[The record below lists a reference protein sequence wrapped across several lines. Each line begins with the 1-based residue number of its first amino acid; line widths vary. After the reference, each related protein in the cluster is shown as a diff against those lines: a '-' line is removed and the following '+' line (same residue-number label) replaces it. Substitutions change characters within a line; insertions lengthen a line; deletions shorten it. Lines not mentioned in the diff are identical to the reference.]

1 MRLLIEG
8 LACVRGGREIFAG
21 LDAVVAAGETL
32 EVTGPN
38 GAGKSSLL
46 RLIAG
51 LLRPAAG
58 RIALSGAGEPPGTSA
73 HFVGHLD
80 GVKLAVT
87 GRENLVFLRALL
99 GGETAIDDA
108 LARLGLAT
116 VADLPVRMYSAGQRR
131 RLALARLVLAQRALW
146 LLDEPLTALDAEGQ
160 ETFRAIA
167 NRHLAGGGLIV
178 AATHAPLGVAY
189 SRTLRLNGAHA

>member
-21 LDAVVAAGETL
+21 LDAAVAAGEAL

-58 RIALSGAGEPPGTSA
+58 RIALSGAGELPGAAA

-80 GVKLAVT
+80 GVKLALT
-87 GRENLVFLRALL
+87 GQENLVFLRALF
-99 GGETAIDDA
+99 GSDIAAGDA

-131 RLALARLVLAQRALW
+131 RLALARLVLAPRALW

-167 NRHLAGGGLIV
+167 QRHLAGGGLIV
-178 AATHAPLGVAY
+178 AATHAPLGVAS
-189 SRTLRLNGAHA
+189 SRTLKLNGAHA

>member
-21 LDAVVAAGETL
+21 LDAAVTAGEAL

-51 LLRPAAG
+51 LLRPQAG
-58 RIALSGAGEPPGTSA
+58 SIALSNDEPLSVAA

-80 GVKLAVT
+80 GVKLALT
-87 GRENLVFLRALL
+87 GRENLVFQRALF
-99 GGETAIDDA
+99 GGDTAIEDV
-108 LARLGLAT
+108 LSRLGLAAI
-116 VADLPVRMYSAGQRR
+116 ADLPARMYSAGQRR
-131 RLALARLVLAQRALW
+131 RLALARLALARRALW
-146 LLDEPLTALDAEGQ
+146 LLDEPLTALDAQGQ

-167 NRHLAGGGLIV
+167 NGHLADGGLIV
-178 AATHAPLGVAY
+178 AATHAPLGVA
-189 SRTLRLNGAHA
+189 SVRTLKLDGARA